1 MISVYQT
8 YIKKKFLQ
16 EQLRRRQQ
24 CFECCSEHGVTTP
37 DVAAAA
43 VGQDGVIIAKKIAN
57 EPVMT
62 FRRVLFGLRSTDA
75 ATIDNRER
83 RVAVAMLR
91 AQNSPWKTLLRQA
104 SSCSHARTHARAG
117 GRAVQ
122 SVYADYL
129 MRRRTVGLSS
139 NRTTKTRE
147 YPCVSLPVP
156 VIGQL

>member
-1 MISVYQT
+1 MLASDFSLSNIY
-8 YIKKKFLQ
+8 KKKFLQ

-83 RVAVAMLR
+83 RVAR
-91 AQNSPWKTLLRQA
+91 GHA
-104 SSCSHARTHARAG
+104 SRPEFSLEDFASTGKQLQPRTHARTG
-117 GRAVQ
+117 GRAGCAVC
-122 SVYADYL
+122 L
-129 MRRRTVGLSS
+129 RRLSHA
-139 NRTTKTRE
+139 TTNSRSE
-147 YPCVSLPVP
+147 FE
-156 VIGQL
+156 